1 MPLKPHATGR
11 NIVGQQLPTL
21 LDVTCCIR
29 LDTLLHVVAQSLKPD
44 KILAPYK
51 RMQDCWELLGPF
63 VRSLKLTNKFIPQGG
78 REGNVNE

>member
-1 MPLKPHATGR
+1 MPLKPHANGR
-11 NIVGQQLPTL
+11 NIVGQKLPTL

-29 LDTLLHVVAQSLKPD
+29 LGTPLHVVAQSLKPD

-51 RMQDCWELLGPF
+51 RTQYCWELLRPF
-63 VRSLKLTNKFIPQGG
+63 VRSLKLTNKFIPRGG